1 MKGVNTMTG
10 TKTGGAYNV
19 LIYTVLILFGLIT
32 FIPFYYVLVA
42 SLSNPDLIS
51 DGELMLLPRGFTL
64 EAYKTLV
71 LNDKFLSAFYVT
83 VARTTLGTLVNLI
96 LQCSF
101 AYALSKK
108 YLPGRKFFMLF
119 IIVTM
124 MFNGGII
131 PTYLI
136 VKATG
141 LIDTIWALIIP
152 GAIST
157 WNIILLR
164 SFFENVPESL
174 EESARMDGANDIYIL
189 ITIILPLS
197 MPVIATIAL
206 FSAVGHWNSF
216 LDAVIYTNSPNLQVL
231 QIFLRNMVVQLQ
243 NIMANGDAV
252 AMNKGVSSL
261 TLRSAAIFAS
271 SLPIIIVYPFIQKH
285 FMKGVML
292 GAVKG

>member
-1 MKGVNTMTG
+1 M
-10 TKTGGAYNV
+10 KTGGVYNV
-19 LIYTVLILFGLIT
+19 LIYSVLILFGLVT

-42 SLSNPDLIS
+42 SLSNPDLIAE
-51 DGELMLLPRGFTL
+51 GELMLLPRGFTL
-64 EAYKTLV
+64 EAYKTL
-71 LNDKFLSAFYVT
+71 LFNDKFLSAFYMTVT
-83 VARTTLGTLVNLI
+83 RTTLGTLVNLI

-101 AYALSKK
+101 AYSLSKR
-108 YLPGRKFFMLF
+108 YLPARKFFMLF
-119 IIVTM
+119 IIITM

-174 EESARMDGANDIYIL
+174 EESARIDGANDIYIL
-189 ITIILPLS
+189 IKIILPLS

-216 LDAVIYTNSPNLQVL
+216 LDAVIYTNSPKLQVL
-231 QIFLRNMVVQLQ
+231 QIFLRNMVVQMQ
-243 NIMANGDAV
+243 NIVASGDAT
-252 AMNKGVSSL
+252 AMTKGVSSL
-261 TLRSAAIFAS
+261 TLRSSAIFAS

>member
-1 MKGVNTMTG
+1 MKA
-10 TKTGGAYNV
+10 GGAYTV
-19 LIYTVLILFGLIT
+19 LIYTVLILFGLVT

-42 SLSNPDLIS
+42 SLSNPDLIA

-64 EAYKTLV
+64 EAYKTLL

-83 VARTTLGTLVNLI
+83 LTRTTMGTLVNLI

-101 AYALSKK
+101 AYSLSKK

-119 IIVTM
+119 IIVTL

-189 ITIILPLS
+189 IKIILPLS
-197 MPVIATIAL
+197 MPAIATIAL

-216 LDAVIYTNSPNLQVL
+216 LDAVIYTNSPKLQVL

-243 NIMANGDAV
+243 NIMANGDSV
-252 AMNKGVSSL
+252 TINKGVSSL

-271 SLPIIIVYPFIQKH
+271 SLPIIMVYPFIQKH

>member
-1 MKGVNTMTG
+1 VVMKGVIGM
-10 TKTGGAYNV
+10 KAGGANTV
-19 LIYTVLILFGLIT
+19 LIYTVLILFGLVT

-42 SLSNPDLIS
+42 SLSNPNLIS

-64 EAYKTLV
+64 EAYKTLL

-83 VARTTLGTLVNLI
+83 LTRTTLGTFVNLI

-101 AYALSKK
+101 AYSLSKK

-119 IIVTM
+119 IIVTLV
-124 MFNGGII
+124 FNGGII

-174 EESARMDGANDIYIL
+174 EESARIDGANDIYIL
-189 ITIILPLS
+189 IKIILPLS
-197 MPVIATIAL
+197 MPAIATIAL

-216 LDAVIYTNSPNLQVL
+216 LDAVIYTNSPKLQVL

-243 NIMANGDAV
+243 NIMANGDSV
-252 AMNKGVSSL
+252 AINKGVSSL

-271 SLPIIIVYPFIQKH
+271 SLPIIMVYPFIQKH

>member
-1 MKGVNTMTG
+1 MKA
-10 TKTGGAYNV
+10 GGAYTV
-19 LIYTVLILFGLIT
+19 LIYTVLILFGLVT

-64 EAYKTLV
+64 EAYKTLL

-83 VARTTLGTLVNLI
+83 LTRTTMGTLVNLI

-101 AYALSKK
+101 AYSLSKK

-119 IIVTM
+119 IIVTL

-189 ITIILPLS
+189 IKIILPLS
-197 MPVIATIAL
+197 MPAIATIAL

-216 LDAVIYTNSPNLQVL
+216 LDAVIYTNSPKLQVL

-243 NIMANGDAV
+243 NIMANGDSV
-252 AMNKGVSSL
+252 TINKGVSSL

-271 SLPIIIVYPFIQKH
+271 SLPIIMVYPFIQKH

>member
-1 MKGVNTMTG
+1 MEGVIGMKA
-10 TKTGGAYNV
+10 GGAYTV
-19 LIYTVLILFGLIT
+19 LIYTVLILFGLVT

-64 EAYKTLV
+64 EAYKTLL

-83 VARTTLGTLVNLI
+83 LTRTTMGTLVNLI

-101 AYALSKK
+101 AYSLSKK

-119 IIVTM
+119 IIVTL

-189 ITIILPLS
+189 IKIILPLS
-197 MPVIATIAL
+197 MPAIATIAL

-216 LDAVIYTNSPNLQVL
+216 LDAVIYTNSPKLQVL

-243 NIMANGDAV
+243 NIMANGDSV
-252 AMNKGVSSL
+252 TINKGVSSL

-271 SLPIIIVYPFIQKH
+271 SLPIIMVYPFIQKH

>member
-1 MKGVNTMTG
+1 MEGVIGMKA
-10 TKTGGAYNV
+10 GGAYTV
-19 LIYTVLILFGLIT
+19 LIYTVLILFGLVT

-64 EAYKTLV
+64 EAYKTLL

-83 VARTTLGTLVNLI
+83 LTRTTMGTLVNLI

-101 AYALSKK
+101 AYSLSKK

-119 IIVTM
+119 IIVTLV
-124 MFNGGII
+124 FNGGII

-189 ITIILPLS
+189 IKIILPLS
-197 MPVIATIAL
+197 MPAIATIAL

-216 LDAVIYTNSPNLQVL
+216 LDAVIYTNSPKLQVL

-243 NIMANGDAV
+243 NIMANGDSV
-252 AMNKGVSSL
+252 TINKGVSSL

-271 SLPIIIVYPFIQKH
+271 SLPIIMVYPFIQKH

>member
-1 MKGVNTMTG
+1 MKGVIGM
-10 TKTGGAYNV
+10 KAGGANTV
-19 LIYTVLILFGLIT
+19 LIYTVLILFGLVT

-64 EAYKTLV
+64 EAYKTLL

-83 VARTTLGTLVNLI
+83 LTRTTLGTFVNLI

-101 AYALSKK
+101 AYSLSKK

-119 IIVTM
+119 IIVTLV
-124 MFNGGII
+124 FNGGII

-174 EESARMDGANDIYIL
+174 EESARIDGANDIYIL
-189 ITIILPLS
+189 IKIILPLS
-197 MPVIATIAL
+197 MPAIATIAL

-216 LDAVIYTNSPNLQVL
+216 LDAVIYTNSPKLQVL

-243 NIMANGDAV
+243 NIMANGDSV
-252 AMNKGVSSL
+252 AINKGVSSL

-271 SLPIIIVYPFIQKH
+271 SLPIIMVYPFIQKH

>member
-1 MKGVNTMTG
+1 MTG
-10 TKTGGAYNV
+10 TKTGGAYTV

-271 SLPIIIVYPFIQKH
+271 SLPIIMVYPFIQKH

>member
-1 MKGVNTMTG
+1 MKTNI
-10 TKTGGAYNV
+10 YNV
-19 LIYTVLILFGLIT
+19 LIYTVLLLFGLIT
-32 FIPFYYVLVA
+32 FVPFYYVLVA

-51 DGELMLLPRGFTL
+51 EGELMLLPRGFTL
-64 EAYKTLV
+64 EAYNTLL
-71 LNDKFLSAFYVT
+71 LNDKFLGALYMTVT
-83 VARTTLGTLVNLI
+83 RTILGTLVNLI
-96 LQCSF
+96 LQCAF
-101 AYALSKK
+101 AYSLSKK

-119 IIVTM
+119 IIITM

-157 WNIILLR
+157 WNVILLR

-189 ITIILPLS
+189 IRIIFPLS

-216 LDAVIYTNSPNLQVL
+216 LDAVIYTNSPSLQVL
-231 QIFLRNMVVQLQ
+231 QIFLRNMVVQMQ
-243 NIMANGDAV
+243 NIMANGDAIAV
-252 AMNKGVSSL
+252 NKGVSSL
-261 TLRSAAIFAS
+261 TLRSAAIFTS
-271 SLPIIIVYPFIQKH
+271 SLPIILVYPLIQKH
-285 FMKGVML
+285 FTKGVML

>member
-1 MKGVNTMTG
+1 MTG

-96 LQCSF
+96 FQCSF

-271 SLPIIIVYPFIQKH
+271 SLPIIMVYPFIQKH